1 MYGGIDLEQIK
12 EIDEKIAR
20 MEELERRIADKEK
33 AMQDAALKA
42 EERTQALE
50 KAIKAMEERAKAEEA
65 ERAIQKELLSMA
77 AGPISNRSPYNSA
90 RPGTGQGSARGGGH
104 GPPSARPSARDQ
116 PPSARSARGG
126 AGIPPDAPKV
136 TFQGDT
142 WVQLWDPDERAN
154 YWYCERTQQ
163 AQWEEPGAPPDNHSG
178 YESSGA
184 MTDYSTDGY
193 TSGGS
198 VSGSE
203 WGGDESEWQE
213 FWDES
218 AQAKYWYNNSSGE
231 ASWTKPAALDN
242 ASLNSSMASIPVSAR
257 SSAAGAMD
265 WVSYLDEE
273 TGQEYLFH
281 AKTGETSWA

>member
-1 MYGGIDLEQIK
+1 
-12 EIDEKIAR
+12 
-20 MEELERRIADKEK
+20 
-33 AMQDAALKA
+33 
-42 EERTQALE
+42 
-50 KAIKAMEERAKAEEA
+50 
-65 ERAIQKELLSMA
+65 
-77 AGPISNRSPYNSA
+77 
-90 RPGTGQGSARGGGH
+90 
-104 GPPSARPSARDQ
+104 
-116 PPSARSARGG
+116 
-126 AGIPPDAPKV
+126 
-136 TFQGDT
+136 
-142 WVQLWDPDERAN
+142 
-154 YWYCERTQQ
+154 
-163 AQWEEPGAPPDNHSG
+163 
-178 YESSGA
+178 

-218 AQAKYWYNNSSGE
+218 AQAKYWYNNLSGE

-273 TGQEYLFH
+273 TGQEYWFN